1 MKPLKASIYGCG
13 YACHICR
20 QCGEEKENA
29 EIVHT
34 GIPEGAVKRT
44 AAMNFARSAELFAQR
59 EGCVPN
65 RLTGEKKE
73 NMMNITIKK
82 MFNRNINRK
91 E

>member
-1 MKPLKASIYGCG
+1 MAVDMPAIFAGS
-13 YACHICR
+13 A
-20 QCGEEKENA
+20 GEEKENA

-44 AAMNFARSAELFAQR
+44 AAMNFARSAELFVQT
-59 EGCVPN
+59 EGCAPK
-65 RLTGEKKE
+65 RLTRGKKAD
-73 NMMNITIKK
+73 MMNITIKK

>member
-1 MKPLKASIYGCG
+1 MAVDMPAIFAGS
-13 YACHICR
+13 A
-20 QCGEEKENA
+20 GEEKENA

-82 MFNRNINRK
+82 MFNRNDRQRGF
-91 E
+91 